1 MALIHILGSLTVGC
15 LSGIIYG
22 LLLIKRTSPFGNSFI
37 PSFFMAFLRIVSVAL
52 LWNYVLRRT
61 SLDIILVLISFLA
74 SLWTVVIKKKVQ
86 HE

>member
-1 MALIHILGSLTVGC
+1 MTAIHILGSLALGC
-15 LSGIIYG
+15 ITGIVYSF
-22 LLLIKRTSPFGNSFI
+22 LLIRKFSGLQSNFVS
-37 PSFFMAFLRIVSVAL
+37 SFFMAFLRIFAVAV

-74 SLWTVVIKKKVQ
+74 SFWFVVIKKKVQ